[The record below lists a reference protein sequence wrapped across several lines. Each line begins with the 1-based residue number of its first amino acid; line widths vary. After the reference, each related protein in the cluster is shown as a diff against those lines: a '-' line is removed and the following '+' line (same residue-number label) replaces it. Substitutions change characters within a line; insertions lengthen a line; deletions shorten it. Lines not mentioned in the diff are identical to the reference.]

1 VLRLPDLASETLLF
15 NLAFFVFTFHHY
27 HPISTLIPQTMDSSS
42 LPDSNDEMDN
52 HGLAGSL
59 SRFKPDR
66 KATLMRFFQNL
77 DYAETPPDPMTPKY
91 HTGKLPNSKS
101 GDGKPRLLLMGQK
114 R

>member
-1 VLRLPDLASETLLF
+1 
-15 NLAFFVFTFHHY
+15 
-27 HPISTLIPQTMDSSS
+27 MDSSS
-42 LPDSNDEMDN
+42 LPDPSDELDV
-52 HGLAGSL
+52 HGLTGSL

-66 KATLMRFFQNL
+66 RATLMRFFQNL
-77 DYAETPPDPMTPKY
+77 DYAETPPDPTPPKY